1 MKMNKFVTRLSK
13 VVMFLWVPFAFAV
26 DTSSI
31 TNIEVSNVSADK
43 QIVKVTFNEAPPTP
57 TSFSVNTPPRI
68 AFDFAN
74 TANQTGKNT
83 IQVNGAAL
91 RTLNVAEGTGR
102 TRLVFNLQK
111 LAGYETKVEG
121 NSLFI
126 TVDAASAGAG
136 TAASSAPVQKNTQFA
151 DSKPSG
157 KREGIQNIDFRRGSN
172 GEGKVI
178 IDLTSPNVGID
189 IRQQGKNLVVE
200 FPKSALPK
208 NLERRLDVTDF
219 GTPIQKVE
227 TFAQGDTVKMLIE
240 PKGNWE
246 HSAYQTEN
254 RFVVEVRDASQ
265 SKDKLASKANFKGE
279 KLSLNFQNVEV
290 RTVLQVIAEFTG
302 MNIITSDSVGGA
314 LTLRLKDVPWDQA
327 LDIILQ
333 AKGLDQRKTGNV
345 MWIAPRDELAA
356 KEKAELESRK
366 QISELEPTRTEFF
379 QLKYHKA
386 DALKTILSDEKQR
399 ILSPRGSAVIDP
411 RTNQVVVQDI
421 PAKLEQI
428 RELLAKIDVPVR
440 QVMIESRI
448 VEAEDGFQRNL
459 GVKLHGLAWRGDVT
473 LGGGTTTKTVGTP
486 PNDGPV
492 PAIAGNIPQ
501 VSLPA
506 AGIGGF
512 SPASIA
518 MLIAG
523 SDGILGLELNALEQD
538 GKLKI
543 VSSPRLITADQVEA
557 VIEDGQ
563 EIPYTESAQN
573 GASTVAF
580 KKATLSLRVTPQ
592 ITPDGS
598 VFMDVQVNKDSRGE
612 NTISGPA
619 INTKQIRTK
628 VLVESGGTVVIG
640 GIYIEDNSNTV
651 TQVPLLGDIPM
662 VGNLFKNRAVNKVR
676 RELLIFLTPRVLESD
691 LTLR

>member
-1 MKMNKFVTRLSK
+1 MKMNKFVTRLSN
-13 VVMFLWVPFAFAV
+13 VAMCFWVPFAFAV
-26 DTSSI
+26 DAASI
-31 TNIEVSNVSADK
+31 KNIEVSNVSADK
-43 QIVKVTFNEAPPTP
+43 QIVKVTFNETPPTP

-74 TANQTGKNT
+74 TANETGKNT
-83 IQVNGAAL
+83 VQVNSGAL
-91 RTLNVAEGTGR
+91 RTVNVAEGTGR

-121 NSLFI
+121 NSLLI
-126 TVDAASAGAG
+126 TVDSASAIGSAAG
-136 TAASSAPVQKNTQFA
+136 SAPVQKNTQFA
-151 DSKPSG
+151 ESKPSA

-208 NLERRLDVTDF
+208 NLERRLDVIDF
-219 GTPIQKVE
+219 GTPIQKIE

-265 SKDKLASKANFKGE
+265 SKDKAASKANFKGE

-411 RTNQVVVQDI
+411 RTNQLVVQDI

-428 RELLAKIDVPVR
+428 RDLLAKIDVPVR

-473 LGGGTTTKTVGTP
+473 VGGGTTTKTYGTP
-486 PNDGPV
+486 PNDFPGP
-492 PAIAGNIPQ
+492 ALAGNIPQ
-501 VSLPA
+501 VNLPA

-512 SPASIA
+512 NPASIA

-651 TQVPLLGDIPM
+651 TQVPLLGDLPM
-662 VGNLFKNRAVNKVR
+662 VGNLFKNRATNKVR

>member
-1 MKMNKFVTRLSK
+1 MKIKKFVTRLSQ
-13 VVMFLWVPFAFAV
+13 VALSLWVPLAFAA
-26 DTSSI
+26 DAASI
-31 TNIEVSNVSADK
+31 TNIEVSTVSADK
-43 QIVKVTFNEAPPTP
+43 QIVKLTFNDVPPTP

-83 IQVNGAAL
+83 VQVNGAAL

-111 LAGYETKVEG
+111 LAGYETKVDG

-126 TVDAASAGAG
+126 TVDAASTG
-136 TAASSAPVQKNTQFA
+136 TGSAASSAPAQKNTQFA
-151 DSKPSG
+151 ETKPSG
-157 KREGIQNIDFRRGSN
+157 KREGIQNIDFRRGSS

-227 TFAQGDTVKMLIE
+227 TFAQGDSVKMMIE

-246 HSAYQTEN
+246 YSAYQTEN

-265 SKDKLASKANFKGE
+265 SKDKVASKANFKGE

-356 KEKAELESRK
+356 KEKSELESRK

-386 DALKTILSDEKQR
+386 DALKVILSDEKQR

-428 RELLAKIDVPVR
+428 RELLAKIDIPVR

-459 GVKLHGLAWRGDVT
+459 GVKLSGLFAKNNT
-473 LGGGTTTKTVGTP
+473 AIGGGLTTKTYT
-486 PNDGPV
+486 NSDGSTVPG
-492 PAIAGNIPQ
+492 PAISGDKPLL
-501 VSLPA
+501 SLPA

-512 SPASIA
+512 SPGSIA

-543 VSSPRLITADQVEA
+543 ISSPRLVTADQVEA
-557 VIEDGQ
+557 V
-563 EIPYTESAQN
+563 
-573 GASTVAF
+573 
-580 KKATLSLRVTPQ
+580 
-592 ITPDGS
+592 
-598 VFMDVQVNKDSRGE
+598 
-612 NTISGPA
+612 
-619 INTKQIRTK
+619 
-628 VLVESGGTVVIG
+628 
-640 GIYIEDNSNTV
+640 
-651 TQVPLLGDIPM
+651 
-662 VGNLFKNRAVNKVR
+662 
-676 RELLIFLTPRVLESD
+676 
-691 LTLR
+691 